1 MSAEVV
7 AVIGWRYARAHTRT
21 RRGYLSF
28 ISTVSLLGLVL
39 GVVALTVVVAVM
51 NGFDREL
58 KRRIL
63 DVLPH
68 LVITVDTAAGTE
80 ASTEANT
87 EAGTEEMP
95 PEWLRSLAQHPE
107 VEAVAPFMQQS
118 GLLMRA
124 GRSHLV
130 TIYGIVPA
138 REAELSILPTVM
150 LPAALQAL
158 NEPEHNL
165 VLGAPIA
172 RYLGLEVG
180 DELSLILPTLSAQGR
195 TLKPTLG
202 RVRVAGSFAAGSEL
216 DSSLVLMKL
225 EHLQQLAGQK
235 QQYRVRLRDIF
246 AAPLIA
252 KALADSG
259 EVTVSDWTA
268 TQGDFFQ
275 TVKME
280 KIMMFVLLSFVIAVA
295 SFGIVSGLSMLV
307 NTKQKEIA
315 VLRTMGLS
323 SFGIMAVFVVQAMT
337 IAVPGIIL
345 GLLLGIP
352 LALYI
357 PEVMTI
363 IESMGGGS
371 MVKGTY
377 FEQIPT
383 ELRLADQGVILLV
396 TLLISLGAALYPAY
410 RAARLSPVEGLRYE

>member
-68 LVITVDTAAGTE
+68 LVLSVDTAAGTE

-87 EAGTEEMP
+87 AAGTEEMP

-235 QQYRVRLRDIF
+235 QQYRVRLRDIY